1 MAAAFLH
8 LSVVAVVVSL
18 LCTGQSAGAA
28 DVNFRPVIG
37 KYKHYC
43 ATCTARLKTVTETYV
58 VLEQQDLN
66 GMIMIVV
73 HHEHHA
79 RPSLHIFNTPLSYLL
94 SLRELSRKNVKPH
107 HWPLSLF
114 SSNTATCIGDCQA
127 LTYF

>member
-1 MAAAFLH
+1 MAAAILH
-8 LSVVAVVVSL
+8 LPVVAVFVSL

-37 KYKHYC
+37 KYKHC
-43 ATCTARLKTVTETYV
+43 ATCTARLKTVTETCV

-73 HHEHHA
+73 HHKHHA

-94 SLRELSRKNVKPH
+94 KVFVS
-107 HWPLSLF
+107 
-114 SSNTATCIGDCQA
+114 
-127 LTYF
+127 